1 MPVPSSFA
9 LNHVPEKWYFDAECI
24 RCAYCGKGCALP
36 QGNDEEHRLASIRS
50 LEYRVR
56 SEMSLVDVPKRDAK
70 VLKISNSAPESRGK
84 GKGVKLKRGAPD
96 VVLASCLLRTLLR
109 ISGEQELA
117 DMQLPIRH
125 ALRYLGFL

>member
-9 LNHVPEKWYFDAECI
+9 LNHVPEKRYFKEDCI
-24 RCAYCGKGCALP
+24 KCAYCGKGCALP

-70 VLKISNSAPESRGK
+70 VLKIFSSASESRGR
-84 GKGVKLKRGAPD
+84 GKGVKLKRNTPE
-96 VVLASCLLRTLLR
+96 VVLAGCLHRTLLR

-117 DMQLPIRH
+117 AKQLPIQH
-125 ALRYLGFL
+125 ALRFLGFL